1 MQMPKAMPKIQV
13 FLSAYNGEK
22 YIEEQ
27 IQSILNQENVDVYI
41 LIRDDGSIDN
51 TKGVLRKL
59 CAENGERIQIIE
71 GENVGYRKSFL
82 SMLAYSRKDVDYF
95 SFADQ
100 DDVWERVKLE
110 NAIKL
115 LEKNPENWLYAS
127 ALKITDE
134 NLNVL
139 SIKCAA
145 DLKQSLGSFFVR
157 TRLAGCTMVF
167 TRELEQIA
175 EKYTNLDVSRE
186 MAPDHDGLLCMLS
199 LLYNREILLDS
210 EAYILHR
217 RHEGTETSGGRG
229 LTNRIQV
236 ELKRILHRT
245 NSYKY
250 AATLLLNET
259 ILRSE
264 DERENRELLNEIAN
278 YDKSKKGVIKLCL
291 NPKITCGIKVA
302 DILIRCK
309 ILLRKY

>member
-1 MQMPKAMPKIQV
+1 MQMPTVLPKIQV
-13 FLSAYNGEK
+13 FLSTYNGEK

-27 IQSILNQENVDVYI
+27 IESILNQENVDVY
-41 LIRDDGSIDN
+41 LLVRDDGSTDD
-51 TKGVLRKL
+51 TKRILREL
-59 CAENGERIQIIE
+59 CAENCERIQVIE

-82 SMLAYSRKDVDYF
+82 SMLAYSKKDVEYF

-115 LEKNPENWLYAS
+115 LEKNPDSWLYAS

-139 SIKCAA
+139 SVKRTT

-167 TRELEQIA
+167 TRELKQIA
-175 EKYTNLDVSRE
+175 EKYANLDVGRE

-199 LLYNREILLDS
+199 LLYNRNIILDP

-250 AATLLLNET
+250 VATLLLNET
-259 ILRSE
+259 ILQSE
-264 DERENRELLNEIAN
+264 EGKENRKLLNEIAN
-278 YDKSKKGVIKLCL
+278 YDKTEKTVVKLCL
-291 NPKITCGIKVA
+291 NQKITCGIKAA

-309 ILLRKY
+309 MLLRKY